1 MRHYQESA
9 FRAAFLVLRDAAEAE
24 DAAQEAMVKAYN
36 ALHRFRTGAL
46 RPWLLKIVM
55 NEALN
60 RHKSRR
66 RRAAMAERWAA
77 SAPASTWTLDEA
89 VISRERARLLQ
100 AALEALREQ
109 ERTIIYLRYF
119 LMLPEKELAEYLG
132 CAPGTVKS
140 RLHRA
145 LGKLREVVIRRY
157 PGLLAETA

>member
-24 DAAQEAMVKAYN
+24 DAAQEAMMKAYN
-36 ALHRFRTGAL
+36 ALHRFRTGGL

-77 SAPASTWTLDEA
+77 SAPADTWTLDEA

-145 LGKLREVVIRRY
+145 LGKLREVVAREY

>member
-36 ALHRFRTGAL
+36 ALHRFRTGGL

-77 SAPASTWTLDEA
+77 SAPADTWTLDEA

-145 LGKLREVVIRRY
+145 LGKLREVVAREY

>member
-1 MRHYQESA
+1 VRHYQESA

-77 SAPASTWTLDEA
+77 SAPTSTWTLDEA

>member
-24 DAAQEAMVKAYN
+24 DAAQEAMVKAYK
-36 ALHRFRTGAL
+36 ALHRFRTGGL

-77 SAPASTWTLDEA
+77 SAPADTWTLDEA